1 MVELIVDNKQAEEIS
16 SDTFYVTPESLSKMN
31 LVTPNSFQKATIRN
45 CPVTFL
51 TPLSLQNIY
60 MALKRG
66 SSATIY
72 IHQPVLVMQEYDA
85 RTLEANAELAG
96 FKDIKS
102 GTATVYCED
111 LGTKIET
118 LTYTLTK

>member
-31 LVTPNSFQKATIRN
+31 LVAPNSFQKATIRN

-51 TPLSLQNIY
+51 TPFSLQNIY

-66 SSATIY
+66 CSATVYIY
-72 IHQPVLVMQEYDA
+72 QPVLVMQEYDA

-96 FKDIKS
+96 FKDIKA
-102 GTATVYCED
+102 GTATVFCED